1 MAKRNR
7 SKARPA
13 PGPRISQ
20 TGAAPKP
27 PSTSTATA
35 LLIGLALAV
44 LTVAVFA
51 QIGSHDFVDLDDTG
65 YVVENAHVTTGLNA
79 DNVEWAFT
87 SGYAANWHPLTWM
100 SHQLDASLF
109 GTKPGPQHL
118 VSLGWHVANV
128 LLLFGLLRFM
138 TGATWRSAFVA
149 GAFAVHPVHVES
161 VAWMAERKD
170 VLSTFFWL
178 ASTWMYVAWVRRP
191 APWRYASMLGL
202 FVLGLMAKPMLVTM
216 PFTLLLIDVWPLG
229 RTTTPLSRRV
239 IEKLPLFALAAV
251 SSIITAIVQ
260 QQGGAVGSLDLV
272 PITTRLANVVV
283 AYGHYVRALFWP
295 SDLAVFYPF
304 VKDLAAGLV
313 TASLASLLIIT
324 AVAWRLRRDQPAVL
338 IGWLWFV
345 GTIVPVIGLVQIG
358 MHAYADRYTYIP
370 YIGLLIAVAWLAT
383 SIATRLGINRVAL
396 GAVGLVVVLVL
407 AYGAHAQAATWRNA
421 ETMWI
426 QAVGVTRNNARGH
439 NLLGVIY
446 ARRGEAARA
455 TAEFQIALQ
464 SDPDPSD
471 ARLIEPN
478 LGRSLMAE
486 GKVAEAVPHL
496 VRAIQYQPQRADLC
510 HELGL
515 AYAGLGRNADA
526 LAAWQQAVRINP
538 NFEQPYYAM
547 GIVLAAAHRT
557 AEAVRAFQEVVRIN
571 PSRTDA
577 RDALRSL
584 TGK

>member
-1 MAKRNR
+1 
-7 SKARPA
+7 
-13 PGPRISQ
+13 
-20 TGAAPKP
+20 
-27 PSTSTATA
+27 
-35 LLIGLALAV
+35 LIALALAV
-44 LTVAVFA
+44 LTIVVFA
-51 QIGSHDFVDLDDTG
+51 QIGSHEFVDLDDTG
-65 YVVENAHVTTGLNA
+65 YVVENARVTSGLNA
-79 DNVEWAFT
+79 DNIGWALT
-87 SGYAANWHPLTWM
+87 TGYAANWHPLTWM

-128 LLLFGLLRFM
+128 LLLFALLRSM

-191 APWRYASMLGL
+191 VAWRYAAMLGL

-216 PFTLLLIDVWPLG
+216 PFTLLLLDIWPLG
-229 RTTTPLSRRV
+229 RGAMPLSRRLT
-239 IEKLPLFALAAV
+239 EKLPLFALALA

-260 QQGGAVGSLDLV
+260 EQGGAVGSLDLV
-272 PITTRLANVVV
+272 PMTTRLASVVV
-283 AYGHYVRALFWP
+283 AYGHYLRALFWP

-304 VKDLAAGLV
+304 VKQIGAGLV
-313 TASLASLLIIT
+313 VASLMSLAAVT
-324 AVAWRLRRDQPAVL
+324 AIAWRLRRDQPAVL
-338 IGWLWFV
+338 IGWLWFL
-345 GTIVPVIGLVQIG
+345 GTLVPVIGIVQIG
-358 MHAYADRYTYIP
+358 THAYADRYTYIP
-370 YIGLLIAVAWLAT
+370 YIGLLVAVAWAVT
-383 SIATRLGINRVAL
+383 WASGRVGVSRTAL
-396 GAVGLVVVLVL
+396 VGVGLVVVLAL

-421 ETMWI
+421 EMMWV
-426 QAVGVTRNNARGH
+426 QALRVTDDNARGH

-446 ARRGEAARA
+446 ARRGEAAKA
-455 TAEFQIALQ
+455 TAEFQLALQ
-464 SDPDPSD
+464 SDPDLSE

-486 GKVAEAVPHL
+486 GKVADAVPHL
-496 VRAIQYQPQRADLC
+496 MRAIQFQPDRADLR
-510 HELGL
+510 HELAM
-515 AYAGLGRNADA
+515 AYVGLGRNDDA
-526 LAAWQQAVRINP
+526 LAAWQEAVRINP
-538 NFEQPYYAM
+538 NFEEAYFTM
-547 GIVLAAAHRT
+547 GIVLAANHRS

-577 RDALRSL
+577 REAIRSL